1 VFHVKH
7 SSPLPSPTCRSF
19 RPLLRMAR
27 VVGRGAPRAARSAG
41 AGDTGGGRYGLA
53 RRSRPSPPW
62 GRNGLPYPARQG
74 QATAPQQQAVTDLGD
89 QQVRPYRRALGV
101 RRDPR
106 CGRGERA
113 GSPVDA
119 LSMSLSMS
127 PVPSTITME
136 VTPIPITTRLSST
149 GARRGTGRGGSRPA
163 EGRRA
168 AGACT
173 GRAWRPPRDPARR
186 QPPVRRS
193 VIGRASSTPSAG
205 DRDERCHGEGT
216 RVPRR
221 APSPEGV
228 TVRIWRDGGT
238 APAGGPAQA
247 ARGHGEAVSGP
258 LPRRARD
265 ARSPGMLEEH
275 GPGRARRRAAR
286 SRDRTDGGAG

>member
-1 VFHVKH
+1 MFHVKH

-149 GARRGTGRGGSRPA
+149 GARRRTGRGGSRPA

-173 GRAWRPPRDPARR
+173 GRVWRPPRDPAA
-186 QPPVRRS
+186 PAAGAPL
-193 VIGRASSTPSAG
+193 G
-205 DRDERCHGEGT
+205 DRPGEQHTER
-216 RVPRR
+216 RRPRR
-221 APSPEGV
+221 AVSWRGHAGAAPSPI
-228 TVRIWRDGGT
+228 TRGGDRSHL
-238 APAGGPAQA
+238 ARRRHR
-247 ARGHGEAVSGP
+247 ARGRPGAGRTRTRRGRVRP
-258 LPRRARD
+258 TPPPCPRRALTRH
-265 ARSPGMLEEH
+265 A
-275 GPGRARRRAAR
+275 
-286 SRDRTDGGAG
+286 